1 MKKLDIKI
9 LATFLALFLFSM
21 GAKAQPALDSSE
33 VSDSP
38 TTQALEAKLKESRRS
53 ILAQKAEA
61 QALSIAIARSEMEDG
76 KFQVLLSGSAV
87 ESISQWGL
95 PSGIGVG
102 GIAYFGKGLRMRTR
116 VIAAGFAT
124 LYTAAGID
132 AIVARNSEAK
142 SGLILKITPEDR
154 VKWIEELAKMQ
165 TVLDEQDARFANLE
179 LELNKSIA
187 SDHADE
193 IIFRAEQPDGLDNDD
208 GFNNVRIENAK
219 RVQRENARTH

>member
-1 MKKLDIKI
+1 
-9 LATFLALFLFSM
+9 M